1 MVNRVELWYFYK
13 KCPTNCPTLMSF
25 SLSRN
30 SIIWQVSALG
40 KRFKISTGITT
51 FHWVPKEQ
59 RVSKVEDFAWEK
71 NSKLD
76 KIEREEER
84 IKIKAKVEGVMPDR
98 VFLESFVKQICNPS
112 QKVES
117 NDPVL
122 IWQVIG
128 EFRVRMKNTREQG
141 HLKNF
146 KSLEQ
151 LFKDRFTL
159 MGFDKLSNEFYADL
173 VDYFIEE
180 EEYLH
185 NTIVRKIREIRS
197 VANFARRIGLT
208 VHVEYLDFKLKERK
222 YHPFYLDWD
231 FQLSKIENLELE
243 GIQDKARDRFIF
255 RCYTGMREGELN
267 QLLPQHFSSRGGKVF
282 LKYQDIKGKK
292 PKSIQ
297 LSTKANTLAV
307 KYEYQLPKMAQ
318 QTENLLIKEVGRLAK
333 LTQQYQKIRHSGNK
347 VLITNVELCDM
358 ISSHTARRTFARRWH
373 DQGGNLLML
382 SKYLGHSSIAVTE
395 LYIGIENEEANDEM
409 QRIMG

>member
-1 MVNRVELWYFYK
+1 
-13 KCPTNCPTLMSF
+13 MSF

-51 FHWVPKEQ
+51 SHWVPKEQ

-84 IKIKAKVEGVMPDR
+84 IKVKAKVEGVMPDR
-98 VFLESFVKQICNPS
+98 VFLEAFVKQVCNPN

-117 NDPVL
+117 NDPIF
-122 IWQVIG
+122 IWEVV
-128 EFRVRMKNTREQG
+128 ELYRDRMKNTKEQS

-146 KSLEQ
+146 KSLGQ
-151 LFKDRFTL
+151 LFKDNYPL
-159 MGFDKLSNEFYADL
+159 MKFDALNTQFYQDL
-173 VDYFIEE
+173 TDYLIDEE
-180 EEYLH
+180 LLH
-185 NTIVRKIREIRS
+185 NTIVRKMREIRA

-208 VHVEYLDFKLKERK
+208 IHVEYTDFKIKERR
-222 YHPFYLDWD
+222 YNPFYLDWD
-231 FQLSKIENLELE
+231 LQLSQIEQIELE
-243 GIQDKARDRFIF
+243 GMLDKVRDRFLF

-297 LSTKANTLAV
+297 LNPKAEALAK
-307 KYEYQLPKMAQ
+307 KYSFMLPVMAQ
-318 QTENLLIKEVGRLAK
+318 QTENWMIKDVGELAG
-333 LTQQYQKIRHSGNK
+333 LTQPFQKVRHSGNRVK
-347 VLITNVELCDM
+347 AEMKPIYKM
-358 ISSHTARRTFARRWH
+358 ISSHTARRTFARRWF
-373 DQGGNLLML
+373 DMGGSLLML

-409 QRIMG
+409 MRIMG